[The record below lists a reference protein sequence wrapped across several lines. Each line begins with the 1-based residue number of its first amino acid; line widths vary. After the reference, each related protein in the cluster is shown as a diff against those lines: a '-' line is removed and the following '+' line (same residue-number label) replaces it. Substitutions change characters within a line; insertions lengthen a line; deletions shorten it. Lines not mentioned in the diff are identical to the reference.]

1 MWWNFTD
8 ESWLNGMLYCCI
20 DCIDCI
26 HTVAYQYS
34 SFWCTS
40 CTSSFWKK
48 TNVHPGVVAR
58 DGNFWP
64 CFSGSASD
72 PDVLLSAPQAGRAD
86 RLYADGEGPAEHW
99 GPRCPNLSSRS
110 VSNHRPSFKTIQ
122 CEGFCSLL
130 WRQIISSS
138 DTMIWCFILATLWK
152 TIQCGGFCLS
162 LWNIATTL
170 CAVKKW
176 L

>member
-99 GPRCPNLSSRS
+99 GPRRPNLSSRS
-110 VSNHRPSFKTIQ
+110 VSNHRP
-122 CEGFCSLL
+122 FCNLL

-152 TIQCGGFCLS
+152 TIQCGGFCPS

-170 CAVKKW
+170 YAVKKW

>member
-1 MWWNFTD
+1 MQITTNAFLYQTLRMWWNFTD
-8 ESWLNGMLYCCI
+8 ESWLNGMLYCCM

-99 GPRCPNLSSRS
+99 GPCRPNLSSRS
-110 VSNHRPSFKTIQ
+110 VSNHRT
-122 CEGFCSLL
+122 
-130 WRQIISSS
+130 
-138 DTMIWCFILATLWK
+138 FI
-152 TIQCGGFCLS
+152 
-162 LWNIATTL
+162 
-170 CAVKKW
+170 
-176 L
+176 